1 MRAGTGF
8 VLALAATLAACT
20 EQPQTVNESGKK
32 SDTRAYQGAA
42 NPFVDPNWKVGDS
55 GSWEEQMRL
64 RVQNQN
70 EYIRVK

>member
-1 MRAGTGF
+1 MRRAGGI
-8 VLALAATLAACT
+8 VLALAAVLAACT
-20 EQPQTVNESGKK
+20 EQPQTTQESGKK

-42 NPFVDPNWKVGDS
+42 NPFVAAGWKVGDS
-55 GSWEEQMRL
+55 GSWEEQMRM